1 VILAVDQDCGN
12 RSCSKSLAQKK
23 QSKSAGS
30 WAWHWTQW
38 TCSASSAFC
47 LIIWRHVKHSPALLG
62 PVSIFDFCCGPALGA
77 TSHTCVSFQNRDA
90 GKWSALHSGQAVR
103 VDIPFQWCG
112 FGFQRFT
119 LERKPP
125 IGGFTGPTCT
135 AHLHAFPVVEHD
147 QIILGWLSQQS
158 QLVNFPGDKPSFSRL
173 SSYPVYI

>member
-1 VILAVDQDCGN
+1 MILAVDQDCGN

-77 TSHTCVSFQNRDA
+77 TSHTCVFFSEPRCWKMECPAQRA
-90 GKWSALHSGQAVR
+90 SGK
-103 VDIPFQWCG
+103 
-112 FGFQRFT
+112 
-119 LERKPP
+119 
-125 IGGFTGPTCT
+125 GGHP
-135 AHLHAFPVVEHD
+135 FPVM
-147 QIILGWLSQQS
+147 WLWFSEIYAWKKTPYRWLYGAHMHS
-158 QLVNFPGDKPSFSRL
+158 ASPCFPCSRTRSNHFGMAVPAIATGEFSWW
-173 SSYPVYI
+173 